1 MPSLKSAFFTVYLGY
16 IFRYACLIV
25 LIPFYARVLG
35 PAEYGQVL
43 VATALGNFV
52 WAIQNWGFAVVGAR
66 NIAASQSAN
75 DKQREFSRHLTARLL
90 ILPLSCLAGALG
102 TWWSPVLRDAPWL
115 GVLATLWGIAS
126 GCNLGW
132 YFQGIQAFRT
142 SIVAEVLNFGFTLL
156 FALLLVTWRAEALMA
171 LVALVCANL
180 LSLAYAYAQAR
191 ATVLLIAAPVAEGL
205 ALIRSS
211 LAMFVNAGM
220 GALVANGGAYA
231 LGLMSSPAQVAF
243 YGTAERIVTTVLGLL
258 VPAGQVLL
266 PRFAQLHAAHG
277 SGSNHL
283 VQQQR
288 KAIMVVTGVGF
299 AASIGAFVLA
309 PWVLPVFLGGK
320 FADAV
325 QVLQCFSPLFMLT
338 AFNSSIA
345 MYVLLPQH
353 KDQWLTAVGVVSALL
368 NLGSMFSVAGQH
380 GAVGVALGRVGVE
393 CLVMGIFLVMARRL
407 FGADHGPGKF
417 SQGQ

>member
-35 PAEYGQVL
+35 PSEYGQVL

-66 NIAASQSAN
+66 NIAASPSPH
-75 DKQREFSRHLTARLL
+75 DRQREFSRHLTARWL
-90 ILPLSCLAGALG
+90 ILPASCLAGALG
-102 TWWSPVLRDAPWL
+102 TWWSPVLHDAPLL
-115 GVLATLWGIAS
+115 GALATVWGIAS

-156 FALLLVTWRAEALMA
+156 FALLLVTWQADAWMA

-180 LSLAYAYAQAR
+180 LSLVYAYVQAR
-191 ATVLLIAAPVAEGL
+191 ATVMLVAAPVAEGL

-231 LGLMSSPAQVAF
+231 LGLLSSPAQVAF
-243 YGTAERIVTTVLGLL
+243 YGTAERIVTTALGLL

-266 PRFAQLHAAHG
+266 PRFAQLHAEQGVG
-277 SGSNHL
+277 SRL
-283 VQQQR
+283 AQQQR
-288 KAIMVVTGVGF
+288 KAIMAVTGVGLL
-299 AASIGAFVLA
+299 ASVGAFVLA

-320 FADAV
+320 FADSV
-325 QVLQCFSPLFMLT
+325 QVLQCFSPMFTLT
-338 AFNSSIA
+338 AFNSSVA

-353 KDQWLTAVGVVSALL
+353 KDRWLTVVGVASAML
-368 NLGSMFSVAGQH
+368 NLAAMFSVAGLH
-380 GAVGVALGRVGVE
+380 GATGVALGRVGVE
-393 CLVMGIFLVMARRL
+393 CLVTVAFVFMARRL
-407 FGADHGPGKF
+407 MGADVGPTK
-417 SQGQ
+417 SLQGQ